1 MSLSLFKIRGPG
13 GRSHLDVC
21 HVRGFVLRHAG
32 DEATNASARAGGKVL
47 PFFVGGRLRAGE
59 VNRPNLTYF
68 SDNGRSLIKFGDNFQ
83 TEPPPQNERQKE
95 RKGKVEFSAF
105 SSSWNAVCRV

>member
-1 MSLSLFKIRGPG
+1 M
-13 GRSHLDVC
+13 
-21 HVRGFVLRHAG
+21 FV
-32 DEATNASARAGGKVL
+32 TCARARAALFFATREMKRRSERARGGKVL
-47 PFFVGGRLRAGE
+47 PFFVGGRLTDERERAGE
-59 VNRPNLTYF
+59 ANQPKLTYF

-83 TEPPPQNERQKE
+83 TEPPQKE